1 MIWGDGEDDEDE
13 KEDKKSEENEE
24 EKEKDKESEKDKKS
38 QKEQA
43 NKSVREEDDESES
56 DSRKIRTPKEKIID
70 LLKDKYHS
78 IKTGIKNSSFKT
90 VLENLDELVKNN
102 DKINSIFKK
111 EEIPSYYYECF
122 ALVEEVTNISKEEQ
136 KKLAKDNQENSNSLN
151 SLKKFQVRIL
161 KKIGPALSE
170 YKKNRKTEEELEKEL
185 TNIIDKQTKKG
196 DESDDEDD
204 IIQLMKRDEEEKKP
218 PELRRLKWVK
228 KIKVEEGKKP
238 EKDGGKIKKLKKLK
252 EINYMVWKMVLKKMK
267 MKKLFLKP
275 I

>member
-43 NKSVREEDDESES
+43 NKSVKEEDDESES

-90 VLENLDELVKNN
+90 FLENLDELVKNN

-170 YKKNRKTEEELEKEL
+170 YKKTE
-185 TNIIDKQTKKG
+185 
-196 DESDDEDD
+196 
-204 IIQLMKRDEEEKKP
+204 
-218 PELRRLKWVK
+218 
-228 KIKVEEGKKP
+228 
-238 EKDGGKIKKLKKLK
+238 KLKK
-252 EINYMVWKMVLKKMK
+252 N
-267 MKKLFLKP
+267 
-275 I
+275 